1 MNQNKI
7 EELKKTL
14 INHNDEEN
22 EEDKTQYVI
31 DEASKEDSSKTH
43 VNISDENIGLGYPIN
58 VLSKTINKRI
68 AKSYDQ
74 SCQNSL
80 NMK

>member
-7 EELKKTL
+7 EELKTKTL

-58 VLSKTINKRI
+58 VLSKDNK
-68 AKSYDQ
+68 
-74 SCQNSL
+74 
-80 NMK
+80 